1 VAGMKTGRKRIKAK
15 DDAAASGQ
23 MFYFTGKP
31 CSRGH
36 IAKRFVSNRK
46 CVECEHLA
54 NRLSYQRRKGR
65 LIRSSQNP
73 LFALWPPRP
82 DRVWCGPVGRTLA
95 RVRVNG
101 VTLA

>member
-1 VAGMKTGRKRIKAK
+1 MRTGRKRLKAK
-15 DDAAASGQ
+15 DAAVSGGQ

-36 IAKRFVSNRK
+36 VANRFVSNRK

-54 NRLSYQRRKGR
+54 NRLNYQRRKSR
-65 LIRSSQNP
+65 LNRASQNQ

-82 DRVWCGPVGRTLA
+82 DRVWRGPVGRSLG